1 MIILYRNQVLPFQ
14 KSDVA
19 REAKSCELGKER
31 LGFVWENTQ
40 DNLKE
45 TQTWYTYSMKTALE
59 RETDQWRCSN
69 GEDVKV
75 M

>member
-1 MIILYRNQVLPFQ
+1 MLPLQ
-14 KSDVA
+14 RSDVA
-19 REAKSCELGKER
+19 REAKSCELEKER

-45 TQTWYTYSMKTALE
+45 TQTCYTYSMKTALE
-59 RETDQWRCSN
+59 RETDQWWCSN